1 MRQFSKNT
9 SLQPQKGLIIT
20 GIILA
25 AITAASFAVWVIP
38 QETQTKIIGT
48 DAKEHLDALKEQQ
61 RTVSETAS
69 EEFQKMLS
77 GEITPD
83 EYINRAKASSSQV
96 NSFIIE
102 TIESDVAPEWEKS
115 YSEFADALRSYNT
128 YLRET
133 IVTAEKLKS
142 DAQADISQEKSKL
155 EEFLKDVEEFLRGS
169 DAARPS

>member
-38 QETQTKIIGT
+38 QDTQTKIIGP
-48 DAKEHLDALKEQQ
+48 DAKEQLDVLKEQQ
-61 RTVSETAS
+61 KTVSDTAS

-77 GEITPD
+77 GQITPD
-83 EYINRAKASSSQV
+83 EYIDRAKASSSQI
-96 NSFIIE
+96 NSFIID
-102 TIESDVAPEWEKS
+102 TIESDVTPEWEES
-115 YSEFADALRSYNT
+115 YSEFADALRSYNS

-155 EEFLKDVEEFLRGS
+155 DEFLKDAEKFLRGS